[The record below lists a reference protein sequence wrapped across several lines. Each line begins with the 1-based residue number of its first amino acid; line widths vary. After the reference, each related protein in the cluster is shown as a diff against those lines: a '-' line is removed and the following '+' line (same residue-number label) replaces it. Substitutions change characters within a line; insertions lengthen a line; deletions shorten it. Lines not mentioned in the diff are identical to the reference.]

1 MNHDEAKKLLLEKG
15 YKLDTTMNLE
25 QDSYYYYKRIQ
36 GATDCKLNKRSPSIG
51 VTIYETN
58 HNNIEYLSMK
68 INLRA
73 EALSGDWVDVG
84 YYSLALDRLEDLS
97 TFEFTIAKQW
107 EIAN

>member
-15 YKLDTTMNLE
+15 YKLDTTMNSE
-25 QDSYYYYKRIQ
+25 PGAYYYYKRIK
-36 GATDCKLNKRSPSIG
+36 GASDCRLNERPPSIG
-51 VTIYETN
+51 VTIYDIN
-58 HNNIEYLSMK
+58 HGNVRYLSMK

-73 EALSGDWVDVG
+73 EAHSGDWVDIG
-84 YYSLALDRLEDLS
+84 YYSLRLERLEDLS